1 MAALPLQVQRSL
13 ATVCNSG
20 TRCAARRWLT
30 RRAYHSSALCF
41 QRDIP
46 EKSVSSKIDEK
57 KTTPLPP
64 IQLGGYN
71 TLIDLAKQRT
81 GMEKQEQFA
90 MALNEFVRREK
101 YRKGH
106 VAFIRVAMQRMEE
119 FNLEK
124 NLESYN
130 RLIDV
135 FPRGRFAPRRMIDAF
150 WPRSTPQLELCLEI
164 LTKMEENGVVPTE
177 ETYDIIEAVFG
188 VGSLPLQKCA
198 RIVKLFHKFE
208 DMDPYEVRSELPTS
222 QTELSRLALFRMSG
236 KDAELTQ
243 IEARLATWE
252 MCAGKKCVVSAV
264 IRCCTIARL
273 TLLCVY
279 SWLHALPLNK

>member
-1 MAALPLQVQRSL
+1 MAALPLQRSL
-13 ATVCNSG
+13 AGTV
-20 TRCAARRWLT
+20 CAARRWLI
-30 RRAYHSSALCF
+30 RRGYHSSALCF
-41 QRDIP
+41 HGELS
-46 EKSVSSKIDEK
+46 EKSDSAKMDEK
-57 KTTPLPP
+57 KATPPLPP

-90 MALNEFVRREK
+90 LALNEFVRREK

-124 NLESYN
+124 DLESYN
-130 RLIDV
+130 RLMDV

-150 WPRSTPQLELCLEI
+150 WPRSTPQLELSLEI

-198 RIVKLFHKFE
+198 RIVKLFRKFE

-222 QTELSRLALFRMSG
+222 RTELSRLALFRMSG
-236 KDAELTQ
+236 KDAELME
-243 IEARLATWE
+243 IEARQ
-252 MCAGKKCVVSAV
+252 CPVH
-264 IRCCTIARL
+264 
-273 TLLCVY
+273 Y
-279 SWLHALPLNK
+279 